1 MHSLS
6 PPCVA
11 ASQQQCSIQ
20 HCPRRAGPC
29 EMQCFAVTAFT
40 SFSFI
45 AILIQIQANQ
55 VKVVS
60 SEAEPTMST
69 EDPEYITLD
78 LSRNDFDIGRT
89 ETLPKWTAPS
99 TTTSSK
105 QKRMRKRSDSG
116 RGSMSPEN
124 DPLVYRSTSVA
135 GEKETRRSRIF
146 EETGRM
152 DGTKSQIII
161 EEVEK
166 RGFKKSSVSLHEQ
179 TVLSVRIERS
189 TSNIH
194 ALTNQHSTAHS

>member
-1 MHSLS
+1 MGNGRVDSTLWSINIELSLTKRVS
-6 PPCVA
+6 ALCTVYLLLVSLLPNNSVVY
-11 ASQQQCSIQ
+11 SIVLEG
-20 HCPRRAGPC
+20 PGPC

-60 SEAEPTMST
+60 SEAEPAMST

-89 ETLPKWTAPS
+89 ETLPKWTPPS

-116 RGSMSPEN
+116 RGSMSSEN
-124 DPLVYRSTSVA
+124 DPLVYRSKSVT

-161 EEVEK
+161 EEVEE
-166 RGFKKSSVSLHEQ
+166 RGFKQ
-179 TVLSVRIERS
+179 G
-189 TSNIH
+189 
-194 ALTNQHSTAHS
+194 